1 MSTPAI
7 QPLAVRLAAPLVLLA
22 GLALAA
28 CQDER
33 GASATHPTDAASP
46 TATAPATD
54 VPTAT
59 GRPTT
64 DDPDATTI
72 EVTEPGARLEI
83 GEEAVLPLF
92 DGRRGTALA
101 RVAVTGIEPGT
112 TAELQAAGVRNASAH
127 ALFYIRLDIEL
138 LSTGDEPFSSY
149 SPLSNFVGLVGP
161 FQANSLFAVGESS
174 PCDIDAEFGIDAQHG
189 DTLSGCI
196 PVYVNSGTEVDG
208 VRFTLEGDAGYDLQ
222 DGEPV
227 LWR

>member
-1 MSTPAI
+1 MRFIAAGKGHTGPLMPTL
-7 QPLAVRLAAPLVLLA
+7 QVCPLAARLAASLVLLTS
-22 GLALAA
+22 LTA
-28 CQDER
+28 CQDEST
-33 GASATHPTDAASP
+33 GPTSQPTVPAPTGSP
-46 TATAPATD
+46 T
-54 VPTAT
+54 
-59 GRPTT
+59 
-64 DDPDATTI
+64 PDRRDTTTI

-112 TAELQAAGVRNASAH
+112 TAELLAAGVRNASAH
-127 ALFYIRLDIEL
+127 ALSYIRLDIEL
-138 LSTGDEPFSSY
+138 LSTGDEPFSSC

-161 FQANSLFAVGESS
+161 FQANSLLAVGESS

-196 PVYVNSGTEVDG
+196 PVYVNSGTAVDG